1 MKSNNNF
8 FVAWFVV
15 FIQFVL
21 FGLFF
26 FLPEIKKF
34 NLPKLFT
41 YVGYFF
47 LVLSVVVLLI
57 SIFRLGRSLSPLPIP
72 KNGSELITDGIYGLV
87 RHPIY
92 TSILMAMFA
101 LFLVYGSLTKLI
113 ILLLSLLFF
122 NKKAKFEEK
131 ELSNKFPTYRNYIS
145 TTGRFIPKL
154 SNRAIGK

>member
-1 MKSNNNF
+1 MKANSKF

-15 FIQFVL
+15 FIQLVL

-34 NLPKLFT
+34 SLPEFIT

-47 LVLSVVVLLI
+47 LTLSVVVLLI
-57 SIFRLGRSLSPLPIP
+57 SVFRLGRSLSPLPIP

-101 LFLVYGSLTKLI
+101 LFLVHGSLTKLV
-113 ILLLSLLFF
+113 ILLLSSLFF
-122 NKKAKFEEK
+122 NVKAKFEEK
-131 ELSNKFPTYRNYIS
+131 ELLNKFSTYQNYMCN
-145 TTGRFIPKL
+145 TGRFIPKL
-154 SNRAIGK
+154 FN